1 MSKQKP
7 YYYSNNLDD
16 FKIPYSIYG
25 NNDYEVMKAKYLQ
38 LSNNPLRITSKRFIF
53 NQW

>member
-1 MSKQKP
+1 MEKP
-7 YYYSNNLDD
+7 YYYLNDLSD
-16 FKIPYSIYG
+16 FKMPYSIYG
-25 NNDYEVMKAKYLQ
+25 KIDYEVMKARYEQ